1 LSRIE
6 GRLQRVIEMSNEIE
20 GFRSVV
26 TFERDTGD
34 PVVARD
40 RIAVSDVADAA
51 RRAVF
56 RALSVAPRTFQS
68 VVVVLDRLP
77 LRRAGDA

>member
-1 LSRIE
+1 
-6 GRLQRVIEMSNEIE
+6 MSNKTE

-40 RIAVSDVADAA
+40 QIAVSDVADAA

-56 RALSVAPRTFQS
+56 RALSVAPRTFES
-68 VVVVLDRLP
+68 VVVVLDRVGG
-77 LRRAGDA
+77 RDAD